1 VLHPPLYRRYGHLH
15 CATTKLPSRFSK
27 FGRRRLRDSMATT
40 IYLSLS
46 LTYLHASSRMLTGL
60 GFHPVTLALGQWKV
74 GASGLIAQTRSSC
87 PGGKQWLD
95 QCQNFRGVCYKQPEV
110 GTWERRTVLDV
121 GPTWRR
127 QGSTCACCD
136 EGAGTRTPYARDPTP
151 ECVG

>member
-1 VLHPPLYRRYGHLH
+1 MV
-15 CATTKLPSRFSK
+15 TFSK
-27 FGRRRLRDSMATT
+27 FGRRRSSLAGSQSLDDDAYVIPWRRQS
-40 IYLSLS
+40 ISLS

-74 GASGLIAQTRSSC
+74 GASGLIARTRSSC

-95 QCQNFRGVCYKQPEV
+95 QCQNFCGVGYKQPEV

-136 EGAGTRTPYARDPTP
+136 EGAGTRTPYARDPAP
-151 ECVG
+151 ERVG